1 MSAIFK
7 RELKNYF
14 SSPLGYVVFTVFALF
29 QGFFFFYMFL
39 FQSGNIADLFSTML
53 TIIMFICPILTMR
66 LMSEDKRLRV
76 DQALLTAPVS
86 LWGIVLGKFL
96 AALTM
101 FGICFTLTLVDQLIF
116 AMFTTPNWIVYI
128 GNLVGNL
135 LLGSALIAI
144 GIFISS
150 LTESQLVSAV
160 VSYAVVLGVML
171 MDSIASAVGNE
182 TVSKLISSLSF
193 SGRYETFASGV
204 LDFAN
209 LIFFLSI
216 TAVFLFLTVRML
228 EKKRWS

>member
-150 LTESQLVSAV
+150 VTESQLVSAV

>member
-86 LWGIVLGKFL
+86 LWGIVMGKFL

-209 LIFFLSI
+209 LVFFLSI